1 MINGNLSR
9 FLWESLFL
17 LAIHI
22 KIRYQSRTRDTE
34 KEGQEE
40 KKNRTEEKLPATS
53 TREVRCLYVYRQWT
67 TSLSLFFVFLA
78 SSALDGSNFSQ
89 CATDIKVSLSTR
101 GLYQC
106 LTPPGANDPPI
117 PETVTYEVLYILR
130 NHIHPDLKSEY
141 MLEMDPLKLWDS
153 LKQRYEQQKTIVFS
167 EASYEWNQLRVQDF
181 KSVDAYN
188 HVVHNISQ
196 KLKFCEK
203 EPSDTEKIE
212 KTLSTMLPSE
222 QLITQ

>member
-53 TREVRCLYVYRQWT
+53 TREVQCLDVYRQWT

-117 PETVTYEVLYILR
+117 PETVTYGVLYILR

-141 MLEMDPLKLWDS
+141 MLKMDPLRLWDS
-153 LKQRYEQQKTIVFS
+153 KQRYKQQKTIIYS
-167 EASYEWNQLRVQDF
+167 ETSYEWNQLR
-181 KSVDAYN
+181 
-188 HVVHNISQ
+188 I
-196 KLKFCEK
+196 
-203 EPSDTEKIE
+203 
-212 KTLSTMLPSE
+212 
-222 QLITQ
+222 